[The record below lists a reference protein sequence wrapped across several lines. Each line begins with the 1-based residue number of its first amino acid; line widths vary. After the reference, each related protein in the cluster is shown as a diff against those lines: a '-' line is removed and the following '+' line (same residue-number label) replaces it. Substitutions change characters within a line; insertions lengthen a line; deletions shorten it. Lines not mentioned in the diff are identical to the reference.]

1 MWNYHGNASCSWQEI
16 LLSQARDKGAIKNT
30 FLHSFSCSPP
40 TGRHYLAFETQDSAF
55 GNQLVFGRWWEPVV
69 WWETRCLQYLLCCS
83 WSKFLFS
90 YVFNSAEKCQKI
102 SFHVYYFHAQTNRF
116 AGLEGGRVERCH
128 RTCRTSSAGVAKQ
141 HWVPKQMCRL
151 GGCWVMVSSWCLV
164 PLPPEAA
171 CSHLWREGLWDPGCL
186 CPMCTQWLCVRAAAD
201 AKIYQLY
208 VAGLI
213 KKRASGF
220 RIIKS

>member
-151 GGCWVMVSSWCLV
+151 GGCWVMVSSWCLFGTSATWGSLFSSV
-164 PLPPEAA
+164 EGGLMGTQGVCAPCAPNGSVSRLLLMQRFISCMLLAW
-171 CSHLWREGLWDPGCL
+171 LKRELQVL
-186 CPMCTQWLCVRAAAD
+186 E
-201 AKIYQLY
+201 
-208 VAGLI
+208 
-213 KKRASGF
+213 S
-220 RIIKS
+220 

>member
-116 AGLEGGRVERCH
+116 AGLERGRVERCH

-151 GGCWVMVSSWCLV
+151 GGCWVMVSSWCLFGTSATWGSLFSSVEGGLMGPRVFV
-164 PLPPEAA
+164 PHVHPMAL
-171 CSHLWREGLWDPGCL
+171 CQGCCWCKDL
-186 CPMCTQWLCVRAAAD
+186 SAVCCWLD
-201 AKIYQLY
+201 
-208 VAGLI
+208 
-213 KKRASGF
+213 
-220 RIIKS
+220 